1 MQRPGGEAAQAKTRV
16 TARGRV
22 DSETGKKA
30 IGEMLD
36 GGLATLKSSM
46 QIPKAKAKAK
56 PKAKAASQKKGQGE
70 ADKANKELQKDIK
83 AFLSRNIINHRPLH
97 LTEAA

>member
-1 MQRPGGEAAQAKTRV
+1 V
-16 TARGRV
+16 SARGHV

-36 GGLATLKSSM
+36 NGLANLKSSM
-46 QIPKAKAKAK
+46 QTPKAKAKANA
-56 PKAKAASQKKGQGE
+56 KAKAASQKTGQGE

-83 AFLSRNIINHRPLH
+83 AFLSKNRLNHM
-97 LTEAA
+97 AAHPT